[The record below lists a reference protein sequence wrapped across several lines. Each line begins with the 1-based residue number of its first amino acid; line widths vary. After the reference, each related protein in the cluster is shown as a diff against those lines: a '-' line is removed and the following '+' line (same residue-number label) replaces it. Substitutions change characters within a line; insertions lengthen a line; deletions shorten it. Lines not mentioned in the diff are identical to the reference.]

1 MDGRGRFFDPDLTN
15 FEGVVARLGL
25 ALALVGALTLTAAPV
40 QAAGPTVA
48 MVAFTFQPSPAT
60 VKRGQPVTWVNLDT
74 APHTASYPV
83 SCVKKCKWTTPAF
96 GLGGSSAVTIKLRP
110 GTYSYYC
117 KVHPFMVAKLTVT
130 A

>member
-1 MDGRGRFFDPDLTN
+1 
-15 FEGVVARLGL
+15 VVVRLGV
-25 ALALVGALTLTAAPV
+25 ALALMGGLTLTAGPV
-40 QAAGPTVA
+40 QAAPPPVVI
-48 MVAFTFQPSPAT
+48 VAFTYEPSPVSVA
-60 VKRGQPVTWVNLDT
+60 RGQAVTWVNLDT

-83 SCVKKCKWTTPAF
+83 GCVRKCKWTTPAF

-130 A
+130 S

>member
-1 MDGRGRFFDPDLTN
+1 
-15 FEGVVARLGL
+15 
-25 ALALVGALTLTAAPV
+25 VGALTLAVAPV
-40 QAAGPTVA
+40 QAAPPPVLI
-48 MVAFTFQPSPAT
+48 VAFTFQPSPVT
-60 VKRGQPVTWVNLDT
+60 VPRGQAVTWINLDT

-83 SCVKKCKWTTPAF
+83 GCVKKCKWTTPAF

-130 A
+130 

>member
-1 MDGRGRFFDPDLTN
+1 MGIK
-15 FEGVVARLGL
+15 LGI
-25 ALALVGALTLTAAPV
+25 ALGLVGALTLAVAPV
-40 QAAGPTVA
+40 QAAPPPVLI
-48 MVAFTFQPSPAT
+48 VAFTFQPSPVT
-60 VKRGQPVTWVNLDT
+60 VPRGQAVTWINLDT

-83 SCVKKCKWTTPAF
+83 GCVKKCKWTTPAF

-130 A
+130 